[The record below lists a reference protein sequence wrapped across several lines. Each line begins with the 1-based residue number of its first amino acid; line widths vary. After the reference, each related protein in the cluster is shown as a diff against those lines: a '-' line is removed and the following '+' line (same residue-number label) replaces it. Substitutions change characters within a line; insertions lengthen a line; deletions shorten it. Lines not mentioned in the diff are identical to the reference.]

1 MHLSQVRL
9 FLLALAVC
17 LAATCG
23 LAIKRTAADT
33 NTPGQGQRDH
43 PKSRGTGSGAPDL
56 SLLSRRIDIS
66 PDADEQVE
74 LKVDDGSFETA
85 VGLTFGGTLYAVNRL
100 TPPRYPAT
108 LTHVKLFFRR
118 ERFGGGVAIGD
129 PVDVLFAAHA
139 NGSDNIDLTQFQ
151 ILSTTIQ
158 NLGDFI
164 LFDVPDITI
173 NSGDFLVGFRL
184 THPPGQ
190 FPIALDGS
198 APLNHLS
205 YVSFN
210 GAIFSHIENANLA
223 LVGNFGIRAEVTL
236 TTPVP
241 TCTYSIL
248 PTSQSFT
255 TSGGTGNIDV
265 TTSVGT
271 CSWTATTNATWI
283 TFTSS
288 SGTGNGRASFTVAS
302 NVGGPARSA
311 NINVAGQVFTVSQA
325 GIPQPVILSA
335 LVQGKQ
341 LLVSGQNFDDGAK
354 LTIDGANTKKVFND
368 ETNPSTLLVARKAG
382 RDIAS
387 GQTVTLQVRN
397 VSGAVSVEFRFTR
410 P

>member
-1 MHLSQVRL
+1 MQHVSQVRM

-17 LAATCG
+17 LSVTCG
-23 LAIKRTAADT
+23 LAIKRTAADSKI
-33 NTPGQGQRDH
+33 PGQQQDEPRSQEVRPG
-43 PKSRGTGSGAPDL
+43 PPDL
-56 SLLSRRIDIS
+56 SLLSRHVDIS

-108 LTHVKLFFRR
+108 LTSVKIFFRN

-129 PVDVLFAAHA
+129 PVDVLVAAHA
-139 NGSDNIDLTQFQ
+139 NGSDSIDLTQFQ
-151 ILSTTIQ
+151 TLSTTIQ
-158 NLGDFI
+158 TVGAFVQY
-164 LFDVPDITI
+164 DVPDITI
-173 NSGDFLVGFRL
+173 NSGDFLVGFKI

-190 FPIALDGS
+190 FPIALDGT
-198 APLNHLS
+198 APLQQRS

-210 GAIFSHIENANLA
+210 GTLFQHIENAALA
-223 LVGNFGIRAEVTL
+223 LIGNFGLRAEVTL

-241 TCTYSIL
+241 TCTYGIL

-271 CSWTATTNATWI
+271 CSWTATTSATWI

-288 SGTGNGRASFTVAS
+288 AGTGNGRASFTVAS
-302 NVGGPARSA
+302 NVGGPIRGAS
-311 NINVAGQVFTVSQA
+311 INVADQVFTVTQA

-335 LVQGKQ
+335 VVLKKQ
-341 LLVSGQNFDDGAK
+341 LLVSGQSFDDGAK
-354 LTIDGANTKKVFND
+354 LFIDGVFIKKSFND
-368 ETNPSTLLVARKAG
+368 TDTPSTLLVATKAG
-382 RDIAS
+382 KDIAS
-387 GQTVTLQVRN
+387 GQTVTLQVHN
-397 VSGAVSVEFRFTR
+397 ASGAVSADFRFTR

>member
-1 MHLSQVRL
+1 
-9 FLLALAVC
+9 LAVC
-17 LAATCG
+17 LATTCG
-23 LAIKRTAADT
+23 LAIKKTAADSKA
-33 NTPGQGQRDH
+33 PGQEQRER
-43 PKSRGTGSGAPDL
+43 KSPETASGAPDL
-56 SLLSRRIDIS
+56 SLLSRHVDIS

-108 LTHVKLFFRR
+108 LTSVKIFFRN

-129 PVDVLFAAHA
+129 PVDVLVAAHA
-139 NGSDNIDLTQFQ
+139 NGNDSIDLTQFQ
-151 ILSTTIQ
+151 ITSTTIQ
-158 NLGDFI
+158 TVGAFVQY
-164 LFDVPDITI
+164 DVPDITI
-173 NSGDFLVGFRL
+173 NSGDFLVGFKI

-190 FPIALDGS
+190 FPIALDGT
-198 APLNHLS
+198 APLQQRS

-210 GAIFSHIENANLA
+210 GTLFQHIENAALA
-223 LVGNFGIRAEVTL
+223 LIGNFGLRAEVTL

-241 TCTYSIL
+241 TCTYGIL

-271 CSWTATTNATWI
+271 CSWTATTSATWI

-288 SGTGNGRASFTVAS
+288 AGTGNGRASFTVAS
-302 NVGGPARSA
+302 NVGGPARGAS
-311 NINVAGQVFTVSQA
+311 INVADQVFTVTQA

-335 LVQGKQ
+335 LVQKKQ
-341 LLVSGQNFDDGAK
+341 LLVSGQNFDDGAR
-354 LTIDGANTKKVFND
+354 LFIDGANTKKVFND
-368 ETNPSTLLVARKAG
+368 ETNPTTLLVANKAG
-382 RDIAS
+382 KDIAS
-387 GQTVTLQVRN
+387 GQTVTLQVHN
-397 VSGAVSVEFRFTR
+397 VSGAVSAEFRFTR